1 MPTGLWVL
9 FVTTAV
15 VYLGLAHRVLD
26 RMRLTDTQALIFLGL
41 MVAGS
46 FVDLPLLHG
55 EVNLSVNVG
64 GALVPLALAIYLL
77 TRADTTRERVRA
89 VLAAVA
95 TAIAIRI
102 IGSLGSFDPPANNLM
117 DPLWLTAIVGGAM
130 GYLAGRSRRAAFIA
144 GSSGVV
150 LADISHAVQVAVQGV
165 RSDVAIGGAGVFDA
179 VVIAGLAAVLLAE
192 VFGESRERLQGGPRL
207 GGDRPQALYQDD
219 GITESS
225 DTLSLSG
232 EPGDHEEEDRRE

>member
-9 FVTTAV
+9 FITTAV
-15 VYLGLAHRVLD
+15 VYFGLAHRVLD

-46 FVDLPLLHG
+46 FVDLPLVRG

-150 LADISHAVQVAVQGV
+150 LADVSTRFKWPPKACEAT
-165 RSDVAIGGAGVFDA
+165 
-179 VVIAGLAAVLLAE
+179 
-192 VFGESRERLQGGPRL
+192 SRLEAP
-207 GGDRPQALYQDD
+207 A
-219 GITESS
+219 SS
-225 DTLSLSG
+225 M
-232 EPGDHEEEDRRE
+232 PW